1 MCLVITF
8 DTEAGD
14 ITDIDLRPLF
24 VPFCVAESSL
34 FAPRTLFSLSLAA
47 ATIANVLQIII
58 NTHLAVYSSLISDS
72 KYIYFLTHIKY
83 YRLFSYLTG
92 AGDVVASGTVG
103 GAATGAL
110 PGLIL
115 FPDGFFQAHIR

>member
-14 ITDIDLRPLF
+14 ITDMDLRPLF

-34 FAPRTLFSLSLAA
+34 IAPRTLFSLSLAA

-58 NTHLAVYSSLISDS
+58 NANLDIYLTWISD
-72 KYIYFLTHIKY
+72 
-83 YRLFSYLTG
+83 
-92 AGDVVASGTVG
+92 
-103 GAATGAL
+103 
-110 PGLIL
+110 
-115 FPDGFFQAHIR
+115 